1 MAKRGYTGSDRMNQA
16 AETIGAALG
25 HVAARLDAW
34 KKERDAIAGDVR
46 RMVTSAQSM
55 LSDLGDTASAAVTRV
70 RRGGRQRGY
79 KASATTRAK
88 LRAAWKRRKAAAG
101 GTVAPKKSRKRGR
114 LSPEARERIA
124 AAQRK
129 RWAAYRAENS

>member
-1 MAKRGYTGSDRMNQA
+1 MNQA

-34 KKERDAIAGDVR
+34 KKEREAIAGDVR

-55 LSDLGDTASAAVTRV
+55 LADLGETARAAGERV

-79 KASATTRAK
+79 KASPATRAK
-88 LRAAWKRRKAAAG
+88 LRAAWQRRKAEAAG
-101 GTVAPKKSRKRGR
+101 VVATGAKKGRRKRGR
-114 LSPEARERIA
+114 LSAEARERIA

>member
-1 MAKRGYTGSDRMNQA
+1 
-16 AETIGAALG
+16 
-25 HVAARLDAW
+25 
-34 KKERDAIAGDVR
+34 
-46 RMVTSAQSM
+46 MVTSAQSM

>member
-1 MAKRGYTGSDRMNQA
+1 MNQA

-46 RMVTSAQSM
+46 RMVTSAQDM
-55 LSDLGDTASAAVTRV
+55 LADLGEGVETTTARV
-70 RRGGRQRGY
+70 QRGGRRRGY
-79 KASATTRAK
+79 KASAATRAK
-88 LRAAWKRRKAAAG
+88 LRAAWKRRKTSNG
-101 GTVAPKKSRKRGR
+101 GGRASARKRRGSSR
-114 LSPEARERIA
+114 LSAAARERIA

-129 RWAAYRAENS
+129 RWAAYRANNGS

>member
-1 MAKRGYTGSDRMNQA
+1 MNQA

-55 LSDLGDTASAAVTRV
+55 LSDLGETARAASERVV

-79 KASATTRAK
+79 KASAATRAK
-88 LRAAWKRRKAAAG
+88 LRAAWKRRKAAVG
-101 GTVAPKKSRKRGR
+101 GAAAPKKSRKRGR

-129 RWAAYRAENS
+129 RWAAYRSENS